1 MRHFGDNVLI
11 LWEGEIIQEE
21 DESGS
26 DSDTILIDA
35 STPPSSEDENGEGPI
50 ATTVTF
56 KCIGVLRDPDL
67 QQILKEI
74 KQRRDNGEAV
84 LVRLQ
89 PEPANA
95 FDSRAIL
102 FQAFHLRIWQPCGYV
117 VKEIVE
123 DVHAA
128 IEAQNISSVEF
139 CWVRYKLW
147 KKAPFAV

>member
-1 MRHFGDNVLI
+1 MHRGFTR
-11 LWEGEIIQEE
+11 
-21 DESGS
+21 SR
-26 DSDTILIDA
+26 
-35 STPPSSEDENGEGPI
+35 ST
-50 ATTVTF
+50 A
-56 KCIGVLRDPDL
+56 
-67 QQILKEI
+67 
-74 KQRRDNGEAV
+74 RRDNGEAV

-147 KKAPFAV
+147 KKAPGYYAGINVTCHGGWPEAVHRARSTFY